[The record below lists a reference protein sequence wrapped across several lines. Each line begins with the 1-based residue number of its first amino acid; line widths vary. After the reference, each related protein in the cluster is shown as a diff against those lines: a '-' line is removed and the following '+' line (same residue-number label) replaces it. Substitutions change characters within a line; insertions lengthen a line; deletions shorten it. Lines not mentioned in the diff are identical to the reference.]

1 MLVLRL
7 YTSSSYPRFNTPL
20 RQRVKPHPFA
30 MSVYFLDEAL
40 RKLKQRFVEGKGKMR
55 YVGLEMGDGDLGRPR
70 QKRARRGGAEAD
82 SETTGCL
89 LARLEIC

>member
-1 MLVLRL
+1 MEVFPHMEFWRELDIRWLR
-7 YTSSSYPRFNTPL
+7 YS
-20 RQRVKPHPFA
+20 FA
-30 MSVYFLDEAL
+30 NAGVGEAL